1 MQKKI
6 FNGWQRPEK
15 AFPLPSLQQPDIFS
29 ESMPTMTSK
38 NSIDLVQDIAT
49 DCSVVASLCADA
61 ARVELGHS
69 KVIMIPVGTIDC

>member
-6 FNGWQRPEK
+6 FNGWQRPEN

-29 ESMPTMTSK
+29 ESTPTMTSK

-49 DCSVVASLCADA
+49 DCSVVASLCTDA
-61 ARVELGHS
+61 ARVERGHS
-69 KVIMIPVGTIDC
+69 KVIMMPVGTIDC